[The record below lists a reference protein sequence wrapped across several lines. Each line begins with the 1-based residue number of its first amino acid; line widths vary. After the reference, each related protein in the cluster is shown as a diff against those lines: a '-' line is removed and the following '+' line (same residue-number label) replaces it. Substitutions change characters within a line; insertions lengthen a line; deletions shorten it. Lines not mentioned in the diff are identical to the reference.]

1 MLFVMTIILYQRIN
15 LNSTVCALKEIFK
28 IMLYA
33 YGKGVFLYTTFS
45 SVDVMAMPYSMPSSI
60 YFVPVLTR
68 CSNQSM
74 LSRC

>member
-1 MLFVMTIILYQRIN
+1 MLLIMSIILYQRIN
-15 LNSTVCALKEIFK
+15 LDPTFCVLFE

-33 YGKGVFLYTTFS
+33 YGKGVFLYRTFS
-45 SVDVMAMPYSMPSSI
+45 SVDVMAMPYSTPSSI

>member
-15 LNSTVCALKEIFK
+15 LNSTVCALIFK

-33 YGKGVFLYTTFS
+33 YGKGVFLYRTFS
-45 SVDVMAMPYSMPSSI
+45 SVGVMAMPYSMPSSI

>member
-1 MLFVMTIILYQRIN
+1 MN
-15 LNSTVCALKEIFK
+15 LDSTLCALKETIFK

-33 YGKGVFLYTTFS
+33 YGKGVFLYRTFS
-45 SVDVMAMPYSMPSSI
+45 SVGVMAMPYSMPPSI